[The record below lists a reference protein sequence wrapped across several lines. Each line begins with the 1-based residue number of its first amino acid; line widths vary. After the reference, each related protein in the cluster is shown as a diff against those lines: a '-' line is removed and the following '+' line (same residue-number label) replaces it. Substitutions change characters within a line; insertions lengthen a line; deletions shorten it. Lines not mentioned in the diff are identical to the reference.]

1 MDSLSHFRSIDELV
15 RVLDREQKLFR
26 DMFERRKSLA
36 YRTDFAME
44 LVGYKRERIQFLI
57 DHGVIHDN
65 GDFLELE
72 DIYVQF
78 FEDVLD
84 MNEEISVASVREYID
99 SIKENITYFLEERNE
114 HRRMRYRD
122 NVRKIL
128 RRIGLRTL
136 KNIVDLKRNVDVAYK
151 QEPSFNVKKLRLE
164 GLDRKRENI
173 KALMAE
179 CEKLM
184 DQETVFFSLA
194 GDPGMQ
200 RTCMDVRNQFT
211 EGDHSLLEIERQI
224 IIYINQIERQ
234 SAFFKKVRRLKY
246 LKDQLTWREDTDVER
261 MLGNIDPVWMGKRHY
276 TRLLLSIDMLRS
288 DRDAYDIVRKIAS
301 KADVRRLSRTEAD
314 PIGEEF
320 LGADAE
326 EVEQVN
332 INALWNA
339 FQAQGCDLFS
349 FIRNFNYKRPREMRE
364 HIVLFCQMATTFSDR
379 LTFSD
384 RFESTN
390 NIEYALIYA
399 SQHTENT

>member
-1 MDSLSHFRSIDELV
+1 MESLSHFRSIDELV

-36 YRTDFAME
+36 YRADFAME
-44 LVGYKRERIQFLI
+44 LVDYKRERIQFLI
-57 DHGVIHDN
+57 DNGVIHEN

-72 DIYVQF
+72 DVYIRF

-99 SIKENITYFLEERNE
+99 SLKENINYYLEERNE
-114 HRRMRYRD
+114 HRRFRYRD
-122 NVRKIL
+122 NVRRIL

-151 QEPSFNVKKLRLE
+151 QEPSYEVKKLRLE
-164 GLDRKRENI
+164 DLDRKRANI
-173 KALMAE
+173 KVLMAE
-179 CEKLM
+179 CENLM
-184 DQETVFFSLA
+184 EKETVFFSMA
-194 GDPGMQ
+194 GDPGMS

-211 EGDHSLLEIERQI
+211 EGDHNLLEIERQI
-224 IIYINQIERQ
+224 IIYINQIEQQ

-246 LKDQLTWREDTDVER
+246 LKDQLTWREDTDVQRVIE
-261 MLGNIDPVWMGKRHY
+261 NIDPVWMGKRPY
-276 TRLLLSIDMLRS
+276 NRLLLSIDMLRS

-301 KADVRRLSRTEAD
+301 KADVRRLSRTEAE

-320 LGADAE
+320 LDAVAE
-326 EVEQVN
+326 KVEQVN
-332 INALWNA
+332 INAIWNA
-339 FQAQGCDLFS
+339 FQAQGSDLFS
-349 FIRNFNYKRPREMRE
+349 FIMNFNYRKPREMSE

-384 RFESTN
+384 RYESTD